1 MKRFFKIFIVVMIC
15 ILVFATLFML
25 IFNRGMNQIKKI
37 EIKDIDL
44 SQIKDG
50 EYLGQYANGR
60 WQYVVG
66 VIVSGGKIKS
76 IEILNEKSGFVD
88 MNMYKQVNDE
98 VISRVLKNQSLKVDV
113 VTGATVNTKA
123 LLKALENALAK

>member
-60 WQYVVG
+60 WQYVVR

-76 IEILNEKSGFVD
+76 IEILNEKSGFVE
-88 MNMYKQVNDE
+88 NMYKKVNDE

-123 LLKALENALAK
+123 LLKALENALTK